1 MTLSATRKSTS
12 TITRAGSNH
21 ENIGVATMMALTF
34 VTGLVDAVGYLG
46 LDRVF
51 TGNMTGNIVIL
62 GMAVAGADELPV
74 LGPVIALIAFTF
86 GACVSGLALRSS
98 PKGWHTRTTTLFA
111 TGGLVL
117 LALAITMFVVGDN
130 MSKIQQVA
138 FAAVIALVMG
148 EQAAVARALAVKD
161 MTTVVVTSTLTSL
174 ASESFFGSGSAW
186 WNRRVGA
193 VVTIFVGAIIGALL
207 LLVHVALALLIG
219 AVITL
224 GVTFIGHRYLTH
236 DIRVRS
242 SENQG

>member
-1 MTLSATRKSTS
+1 MTISYKQNTDGTTASASF
-12 TITRAGSNH
+12 NH
-21 ENIGVATMMALTF
+21 ESIGVATMMALTF

-74 LGPVIALIAFTF
+74 LGPAIALIAFTF
-86 GACVSGLALRSS
+86 GACTCGLLLRGS
-98 PKGWHTRTTTLFA
+98 PAGWHTRTTALFA
-111 TGGLVL
+111 TGGIVL
-117 LALAITMFVVGDN
+117 LGLAVSMFVVGDT
-130 MSKIQQVA
+130 MSAVQQIV

-174 ASESFFGSGSAW
+174 ASETFFGTGSAL

-193 VVTIFVGAIIGALL
+193 IVTIFVGAIVGALL
-207 LLVHVALALLIG
+207 LLLHVALALLIG
-219 AVITL
+219 ACITIA
-224 GVTFIGHRYLTH
+224 VSFIGHRYLT
-236 DIRVRS
+236 RVD
-242 SENQG
+242 